1 MTNDN
6 RRSIGNTGDIRRPPP
21 SRNFLQVQVT
31 RSDVAFRAMVYVA
44 ALGVLTIAYFEPRIL
59 LHLFSSQVSAAQ
71 QPTIGTPPPAPTKK
85 PDEIAPSSKPA
96 TPIAGADSAAAPVT
110 DSSKA
115 IANFSKLPPLPA
127 FSIYPIETPGLHSV
141 RIPLTSYVMS
151 APHPATRFLTVDE
164 RSFINL
170 PYQLRE
176 KLKAALAARADEDG
190 DRMREILKDVES
202 PDGTPELL
210 IGLSYLIRANAEVA
224 LLAEKSYRVALQKGQ
239 PQAPVFLGLLLTTG
253 IKGLAGTPEEG
264 KSLIQ
269 SVISNDRVAWLATGN
284 SYLSGEYGSLD
295 PAKAAPLI
303 VKAAEA
309 GEPLALL
316 QYARLAEGGIGM
328 EKNLSLAEGALRR
341 AAELGLT
348 EAEEILGHW
357 IDIAYEKKLIE
368 DPTEG
373 VKILEKAAAKRSYEA
388 VSQLG
393 ALYAIVGRGSWKDP
407 ARGLK
412 LLQECAAYKLW
423 TCHGNLAVALQAERD
438 IIGAWAHYDVSRQL
452 GGGDFPTSR
461 LTLLEKT
468 MTSGE
473 KDDARKKSKEVMDQL
488 KILPHIISLRR
499 N

>member
-1 MTNDN
+1 MIKDN
-6 RRSIGNTGDIRRPPP
+6 RRVRGNTGDIRRPPP
-21 SRNFLQVQVT
+21 SRSFLQAQVY
-31 RSDVAFRAMVYVA
+31 RREMAFRAMVYVA
-44 ALGVLTIAYFEPRIL
+44 VLAALTIVFFEPRIL

-71 QPTIGTPPPAPTKK
+71 PTVGTPLPAATKK

-96 TPIAGADSAAAPVT
+96 TPIAGTDSAAAAPVS

-127 FSIYPIETPGLHSV
+127 FSIYPIDTPGLHSV
-141 RIPLTSYVMS
+141 RIPLTSYVTS
-151 APHPATRFLTVDE
+151 ARHPATRFLTVDE
-164 RSFINL
+164 RPFINL

-190 DRMREILKDVES
+190 DRMREILKGVES

-210 IGLSYLIRANAEVA
+210 IGLSYLIRANPEGA
-224 LLAEKSYRVALQKGQ
+224 LLAEKSYRIALQKGQ
-239 PQAPVFLGLLLTTG
+239 PQAPVLLGLLLTTG
-253 IKGLAGTPEEG
+253 IKGLGGTPEEG

-269 SVISNDRVAWLATGN
+269 SVMSNDRLAWLATGN
-284 SYLSGEYGSLD
+284 SYLSGESGSLD
-295 PAKAAPLI
+295 PAKGAPLI

-328 EKNLSLAEGALRR
+328 EKNVSLAEGALRR

-348 EAEEILGHW
+348 QAEEILGHW
-357 IDIAYEKKLIE
+357 IDIAYEKKFIE

-373 VKILEKAAAKRSYEA
+373 VKILEKAAAKHSYEA
-388 VSQLG
+388 VSRLG
-393 ALYAIVGRGSWKDP
+393 ALYAIIGRGSWKDQ

-423 TCHGNLAVALQAERD
+423 TCHSNLAVTMQTDRD

-461 LTLLEKT
+461 LTQLEKT

-473 KDDARKKSKEVMDQL
+473 KDEARKKSKEVMDQL
-488 KILPHIISLRR
+488 KTLPPIISLRR

>member
-1 MTNDN
+1 MTKDN
-6 RRSIGNTGDIRRPPP
+6 KRVRGNTGDIHRPPS
-21 SRNFLQVQVT
+21 SRSFLQLQVYRREMT
-31 RSDVAFRAMVYVA
+31 FRAMVYVA
-44 ALGVLTIAYFEPRIL
+44 MVAALTIVFFEPRIL
-59 LHLFSSQVSAAQ
+59 LHLFSSQVSAA

-96 TPIAGADSAAAPVT
+96 TPIAGADSAAAPVS
-110 DSSKA
+110 DSSNA

-141 RIPLTSYVMS
+141 RIPLTSYVTS
-151 APHPATRFLTVDE
+151 ARHPATRFLTVDE
-164 RSFINL
+164 RPFINL

-176 KLKAALAARADEDG
+176 KLKAALAARADEDS
-190 DRMREILKDVES
+190 DRMREILNGVES

-210 IGLSYLIRANAEVA
+210 IGLSYLIRANGEGA

-239 PQAPVFLGLLLTTG
+239 PQAPVLLGLLLTTG
-253 IKGLAGTPEEG
+253 IKGLGGTPEEG

-269 SVISNDRVAWLATGN
+269 SVMSNDRIAWLATGN
-284 SYLSGEYGSLD
+284 SYLSGESGSLD

-328 EKNLSLAEGALRR
+328 EKNVSLAEGALRR

-348 EAEEILGHW
+348 EAEVILGHW
-357 IDIAYEKKLIE
+357 IDIAYEKKFIE

-373 VKILEKAAAKRSYEA
+373 VKILEKAAAKHSYEA

-393 ALYAIVGRGSWKDP
+393 ALYAIVGRGSWKDQ

-423 TCHGNLAVALQAERD
+423 TCHSNLAVAMQIDRD

-461 LTLLEKT
+461 LTQLEKT

-473 KDDARKKSKEVMDQL
+473 KDEARKKSKEVMDQL
-488 KILPHIISLRR
+488 KALPPIISLRR

>member
-1 MTNDN
+1 
-6 RRSIGNTGDIRRPPP
+6 
-21 SRNFLQVQVT
+21 
-31 RSDVAFRAMVYVA
+31 MVYVA
-44 ALGVLTIAYFEPRIL
+44 ALGVLTIAFFEPRVL

-71 QPTIGTPPPAPTKK
+71 PTIGVPPPAPAKK
-85 PDEIAPSSKPA
+85 PDEAAPSNKPA
-96 TPIAGADSAAAPVT
+96 TPIAGADSAATPAT

-115 IANFSKLPPLPA
+115 IANLLGLPPLPA
-127 FSIYPIETPGLHSV
+127 FSVYPIDTPGLHSV
-141 RIPLTSYVMS
+141 RIPLTSYVTS
-151 APHPATRFLTVDE
+151 APHPASRFLTVDE

-176 KLKAALAARADEDG
+176 KLKAALAARADENG
-190 DRMREILKDVES
+190 DRMREILKGAES

-210 IGLSYLIRANAEVA
+210 IGLSYLIRANTEVA

-239 PQAPVFLGLLLTTG
+239 PQAPVLLGLLLTTG
-253 IKGLAGTPEEG
+253 IKGLGGTPEEG

-269 SVISNDRVAWLATGN
+269 SVMSNDRVAWLATGN
-284 SYLSGEYGSLD
+284 SYLSGESGSLD

-328 EKNLSLAEGALRR
+328 EKNVSLAEGALRR

-357 IDIAYEKKLIE
+357 FDLAYEKRFIE

-373 VKILEKAAAKRSYEA
+373 VKILEKAAAKHSYEA

-393 ALYAIVGRGSWKDP
+393 ALYAIIGRGKWKDQ

-423 TCHGNLAVALQAERD
+423 TCHSNLAVTMQADRD
-438 IIGAWAHYDVSRQL
+438 IVGAWAHYDVSRQL
-452 GGGDFPTSR
+452 GGGEFPTSR
-461 LTLLEKT
+461 LTQLEKT

-473 KDDARKKSKEVMDQL
+473 KDEARKKSKEVMDQL
-488 KILPHIISLRR
+488 KILPPVIALRR
-499 N
+499 Y